1 MGNAKNGTKD
11 NFEIK
16 VGDQVRWISQASG
29 GYAEKQGQVLALIP
43 PGVDASQFL
52 PADVMKSHIKFQ
64 NKSTNERALV
74 RVMAGKNKDIPHYY
88 AARVSALEKM
98 D

>member
-16 VGDQVRWISQASG
+16 VGERVRWMSQASG

-74 RVMAGKNKDIPHYY
+74 RVTAGKNKDIPHYHD
-88 AARVSALEKM
+88 AKERALEKSE
-98 D
+98 